1 MKLLLDKGHQT
12 RTLDI
17 MASKSKKPPISAKS
31 RALESEVLIV
41 GGGLVGSTLA
51 IAFGQAGI
59 DVTVID
65 TQDPKAGLDAG
76 FDGRVSAI
84 ALATQRVLDGLG
96 IWPALA
102 GEAAPIRDIRVSE
115 GNSLFFLHYDHREAG
130 DRPFGHM
137 VENRNLR
144 KALYHRLRDLDGVR
158 FLAPNAVESLDRDA
172 MGVTAA
178 LADGRTIRARLA
190 IAADGRASQTRDD
203 AAIRVTQWSYGQMAI
218 VCTVDHEHCHDFT
231 AHEHFL
237 PAGPF
242 AILPL
247 MGDAERP
254 GHQSSLVWTERADL
268 APAIMALDEAGF
280 LAEMERRFGDFLGKL
295 KVAGPKWCYPLG
307 LQFAETVIGQRL
319 ALVGDAAHAMHPIA
333 GQGLNMGLRDVA
345 ALAEVVLD
353 SRRLGLDIGEG
364 TVLERYQRWRRFDNT
379 LMLAMTDGLNRL
391 FSNNIRPLRLLRDLG
406 LAVVNQVPPL
416 KRFFMR
422 HAMGLVGEL
431 PRLMRNQPL

>member
-1 MKLLLDKGHQT
+1 MKSLLDKGHQT
-12 RTLDI
+12 RTLDV
-17 MASKSKKPPISAKS
+17 MASKSKKPPTSARS
-31 RALESEVLIV
+31 RAMETEVLIV

-51 IAFGQAGI
+51 TAFGQAGI
-59 DVTVID
+59 DVIVID

-76 FDGRVSAI
+76 FDGRASAI
-84 ALATQRVLDGLG
+84 ALATQRALDGLG

-102 GEAAPIRDIRVSE
+102 AEAAPIRDIRVSE

-130 DRPFGHM
+130 DQPFGHM
-137 VENRNLR
+137 VENRHLR
-144 KALYHRLRDLDGVR
+144 KALYHRLRDLGGVR
-158 FLAPNAVESLDRDA
+158 YLAPNAVKALDRDV

-178 LADGRTIRARLA
+178 LADGRTVRARLA
-190 IAADGRASQTRDD
+190 VAADGRASKTRDD
-203 AAIRVTQWSYGQMAI
+203 AAIRVTQWSYGQMGI
-218 VCTVDHEHCHDFT
+218 VCTVDHEHCHDFI

-268 APAIMALDEAGF
+268 APTIMALDEAGF
-280 LAEMERRFGDFLGKL
+280 LAEMERRFGDFLGQL
-295 KVAGPKWCYPLG
+295 KVVGPRWCYPLG

-353 SRRLGLDIGEG
+353 SRRLGLDVGDR

-391 FSNNIRPLRLLRDLG
+391 FSNDIRPLRLIRDLG
-406 LAVVNQVPPL
+406 LAAVNQVPPL